1 MTDCDK
7 FKKQINRI
15 KGQLNGVEKMIDNG
29 RETTQIVHQIS
40 AVRAALSR
48 LAVDILKDD
57 CSSCFAQETEKMQKE
72 RFEELVINFFKIA

>member
-1 MTDCDK
+1 MTDCAK

-15 KGQLNGVEKMIDNG
+15 KGQINGVDKMVDDG

-57 CSSCFAQETEKMQKE
+57 CSSCFAQESEKKQKE
-72 RFEELVINFFKIA
+72 RFEELVINFFKVA